1 MVRETVNLGD
11 RKVTVIGTAHVS
23 DESVQEVRESINDLD
38 PDFVGVELDEKRL
51 ESIRDRE
58 GWKDID
64 IKEAVRE
71 GRGSVLA
78 LNLLMSIYQ
87 RKIGMEQGVEPGSEL
102 LEAVETAEEKGI
114 EYGVIDQDI
123 SVTLKRVKEE
133 LGILDKLLLLSSIVF
148 ERTDIEV
155 EELKQSDMLS
165 QIVEELEEE
174 FPELK
179 KVLLDE
185 RNDYMAEKILE
196 KDFEHAV
203 VFVGAAHVEGLIE
216 NLRQESFERKKVEK
230 SSGLP
235 WLKAVRFGVPVAV
248 IAMLAYAF
256 LGIDFSTGTRAT
268 AIWILANGI
277 SAMIGA
283 IIARSHPATWLVSF
297 VSAPL
302 TSLYPALGAGMV
314 AGYFEAKFY
323 PPSVGELEEII
334 YIEKYS
340 ELWGNQVGRI
350 ILTFVLVSIGS
361 AVATFAGAGYIA
373 SILAAA

>member
-1 MVRETVNLGD
+1 MVRKTVDLGD
-11 RKVTVIGTAHVS
+11 RKVTVVGTAHVS
-23 DESVQEVRESINDLD
+23 DESVQEVRDTVEDLE
-38 PDFVGVELDEKRL
+38 PDFVGVELDENRL
-51 ESIRDRE
+51 ESLRDRE
-58 GWKDID
+58 GWKSID
-64 IKEAVRE
+64 IKEAVRD
-71 GRGSVLA
+71 GKGSVLA

-102 LEAVETAEEKGI
+102 LEAVEAAEENGI
-114 EYGVIDQDI
+114 EFDVIDQDI
-123 SVTLKRVKEE
+123 SVTLNRVKEE
-133 LGILDKLLLLSSIVF
+133 LSILDKILLLSSLVF

-155 EELKQSDMLS
+155 EELKESDMLS
-165 QIVEELEEE
+165 QIVSELEEE

-185 RNDYMAEKILE
+185 RNEYMADRLLE

-216 NLRQESFERKKVEK
+216 KLEEEKIERDEVEK

-235 WLKAVRFGVPVAV
+235 WLKAVRFGVPIAV
-248 IAMLAYAF
+248 IAMLGYAF
-256 LGIDFSTGTRAT
+256 LGIDFATGTQAT
-268 AIWILANGI
+268 MIWILANGFA
-277 SAMIGA
+277 AMLGA
-283 IIARSHPATWLVSF
+283 IVARAHLATWLVSF

-323 PPSVGELEEII
+323 PPSVGELEDIV

-340 ELWGNQVGRI
+340 DLWGNQVGRI

-373 SILAAA
+373 SVIAGA